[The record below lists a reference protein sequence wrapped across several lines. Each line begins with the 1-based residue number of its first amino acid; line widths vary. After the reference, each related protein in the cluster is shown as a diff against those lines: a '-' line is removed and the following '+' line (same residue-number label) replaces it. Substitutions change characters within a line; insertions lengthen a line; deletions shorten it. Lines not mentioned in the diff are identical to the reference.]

1 MHFRTKRKQRIAAG
15 TRKYRD
21 RNTGK
26 HPFCSR
32 IETVPILMVL
42 NRLLALLICWISL
55 TDVLSAKECSN
66 PRTKEMNLAL
76 QSTQSLLSP
85 DEHWKFLSVG
95 AHSSESEA
103 SLYIQNTDN
112 SKRWLVGGIERSGT
126 AFWSEDSKRLFLR
139 DEYAADDTKI
149 RVFDV
154 TGPTPKEIKGLNG
167 KIEKTLFAHIPPN
180 KTTQWLSYPK
190 VCFAANDSSTIIV
203 VADAPLV
210 PKTGSGSGI
219 PFNLTLTVNLVTL
232 QVDSESIPLRNQ
244 QELHTD
250 ETRSWPRIR
259 KLRVRQ
265 RRDEGQRAWGFW
277 RGRRRWS
284 GRGL

>member
-32 IETVPILMVL
+32 IETVPILMLL

-112 SKRWLVGGIERSGT
+112 SKRWLVGGL
-126 AFWSEDSKRLFLR
+126 SEAEQQFG
-139 DEYAADDTKI
+139 AKI
-149 RVFDV
+149 
-154 TGPTPKEIKGLNG
+154 
-167 KIEKTLFAHIPPN
+167 A
-180 KTTQWLSYPK
+180 S
-190 VCFAANDSSTIIV
+190 VCFCVTSMQRMIRRFACST
-203 VADAPLV
+203 
-210 PKTGSGSGI
+210 
-219 PFNLTLTVNLVTL
+219 
-232 QVDSESIPLRNQ
+232 
-244 QELHTD
+244 
-250 ETRSWPRIR
+250 
-259 KLRVRQ
+259 
-265 RRDEGQRAWGFW
+265 
-277 RGRRRWS
+277 
-284 GRGL
+284 